1 MSARPKSSPPEP
13 RRSPQKRGGR
23 TAARIAAV
31 QALYQIDMSRGDPGA
46 VIAEFRD
53 HRLGHG
59 GQSAKGQSAKG
70 RGAPDAK
77 LFADVVAR
85 AAVRREEIDEL
96 VRSAL
101 AEDWKLERLDA
112 VLRALLRAG
121 VAELLEAGEVPAP
134 VVIDEYVEVAHAFF
148 AAREAGFVNG
158 ILHRLAHRLRPAELA
173 SASGG
178 GADDGRQTER

>member
-1 MSARPKSSPPEP
+1 VSARPKSSPPEP

-53 HRLGHG
+53 HRLGQG
-59 GQSAKGQSAKG
+59 GQSAKG
-70 RGAPDAK
+70 RGAPDANF
-77 LFADVVAR
+77 FADVVAR
-85 AAVRREEIDEL
+85 AALRREEIDGL

-134 VVIDEYVEVAHAFF
+134 VVIDEYVQVAHAFF

>member
-13 RRSPQKRGGR
+13 RRSSRKRGGR

-53 HRLGHG
+53 HRLGRG
-59 GQSAKGQSAKG
+59 GQSAKGRSAEV

-85 AAVRREEIDEL
+85 AAVRREEIDGL

-112 VLRALLRAG
+112 VLRALLRAA

-158 ILHRLAHRLRPAELA
+158 ILHRLARRLRPAELA